1 MKAWYW
7 NVHFYQKCRKN
18 YFQMCIIFVPNLV
31 YIINFNFFTLFL
43 LWRKSF
49 ESNSTMPTKAVFH
62 IEDTLYLFLEK
73 TVLYYEDS
81 FIFIKI

>member
-1 MKAWYW
+1 
-7 NVHFYQKCRKN
+7 
-18 YFQMCIIFVPNLV
+18 MCIIFVPNLV